1 MNRLPNIA
9 MGAWAWGNDGTFG
22 SNYTAADLK
31 AVYGAAM
38 KNGLNLWDT
47 AVVYGMGTSENI
59 LGELTKDTPREELVL
74 STKFTPQIEDQ
85 TPQTAIAWAIT
96 KNTLPI
102 VGVTKVHHVED
113 AAKAAWNDD
122 GWIMEA
128 LKVHYKTLVR
138 YLNFKDQGMVL
149 GVGCK
154 TPSMT
159 KKSKFLQAAYN
170 LGKSI

>member
-1 MNRLPNIA
+1 MDYCKENGIVFYAYMVLEQ
-9 MGAWAWGNDGTFG
+9 GALSGN
-22 SNYTAADLK
+22 Y
-31 AVYGAAM
+31 
-38 KNGLNLWDT
+38 DT
-47 AVVYGMGTSENI
+47 AHPFPADSDRGKTYNPM
-59 LGELTKDTPREELVL
+59 LGSIEKLTEVL
-74 STKFTPQIEDQ
+74 KKIGKAHEISPA
-85 TPQTAIAWAIT
+85 QTAIAWAIT